1 MRNLKNRTMI
11 DNLTISYELD
21 RDISVTLSTET
32 SYNDNL
38 PHNLAAVFAK
48 VIKESRANA
57 DLVIENLKDEL
68 DNERID

>member
-1 MRNLKNRTMI
+1 MI

-32 SYNDNL
+32 GYDDNL

-48 VIKESRANA
+48 VIKDSRANK
-57 DLVIENLKDEL
+57 DMVIENLKSEL
-68 DNERID
+68 EYEN

>member
-1 MRNLKNRTMI
+1 MI

-32 SYNDNL
+32 GYDDNL

-48 VIKESRANA
+48 VIRDSRANK
-57 DLVIENLKDEL
+57 DMVIENLKIEL
-68 DNERID
+68 DNE

>member
-1 MRNLKNRTMI
+1 MI

-38 PHNLAAVFAK
+38 PHNLAAVIAK
-48 VIKESRANA
+48 VINNSRANK
-57 DLVIENLKDEL
+57 DMVIENLKMEL
-68 DNERID
+68 NNE